1 MNYRDRDLQQFGT
14 ILEPEEAQEP
24 ILPRKMRKVFLS
36 WLTEIWAAEQL
47 KEVGVKPRMRSIFG
61 GKPGTGKTTLAHH
74 LAARLGMRMLLVGP
88 EKVNCRYMGASAE
101 AIGELF
107 DAVTR
112 YPDPIV
118 LFFDEFDS
126 VAAERMNSGINP
138 STEQDHNLMINTLL
152 SRMDRYEGIV
162 IAASNF
168 EGRLDGAV
176 WRRFDLHVTLPLP
189 GQNERI
195 RILRR
200 YFAPYQ
206 LGKQEL
212 VRLAES
218 FETASPALMRQFCEN
233 IKRNIIVGPMANWDM
248 GKRATIDRIL
258 DSTKPHADL
267 GNPRLWTHKSNDH
280 AIQKLKWPLSRDRPD
295 EDDQDAKTPLVSA
308 EEMNV
313 VQLTHARKAKP

>member
-1 MNYRDRDLQQFGT
+1 MNHSERTLRKFGT

-24 ILPRKMRKVFLS
+24 ILPRKMREVFLS

-47 KEVGVKPRMRSIFG
+47 KEVGVKPRLRSIFG

-88 EKVNCRYMGASAE
+88 EKINSQYVHASAE
-101 AIGELF
+101 AMGALF
-107 DAVTR
+107 DAVTQ

-126 VAAERMNSGINP
+126 VAAQRMNTGTNEA
-138 STEQDHNLMINTLL
+138 TEQDHNLMINTLL
-152 SRMDRYEGIV
+152 SRMDRYEDIV

-189 GQNERI
+189 GQNERV

-200 YFAPYQ
+200 YLEPYQ
-206 LGKQEL
+206 LSKPEL
-212 VRLAES
+212 VRLAEA

-233 IKRNIIVGPMANWDM
+233 IKRNIIVGPMANWQM
-248 GKRATIDRIL
+248 GKRATIDRIV

-267 GNPRLWTHKSNDH
+267 GYPRLWTLKSDDH
-280 AIQKLKWPLSRDRPD
+280 AIQKLKWPLSRDRPK
-295 EDDQDAKTPLVSA
+295 EDDQAAKAPLNSA

-313 VQLTHARKAKP
+313 VQLTDARKAKS